1 MASIRLQLHDVLL
14 LLQGFL
20 RDHRL
25 HATLRALELESG
37 VQLPEDSAVGWT
49 CAVLGGGGTP
59 SNR

>member
-37 VQLPEDSAVGWT
+37 VQLTEDSAVG
-49 CAVLGGGGTP
+49 
-59 SNR
+59 